1 MRNALAALSADAS
14 VGNSSTY
21 RLLTS
26 GVCSFHQRWI
36 PPAEDPNVG
45 PTLPLFALRCA
56 DEIPERPGNRIS
68 RTAHRVKPS
77 AEGSSRKDCPMSPLP
92 EGSTSVRSCAHFCSP
107 LRGDHR
113 TPGSASYYPQARS
126 WCFGSVMLIGL
137 PFWKLPI
144 TSRFQPPA
152 HPIQR
157 DSSGSQTAVHVLPP
171 RPKPPQRV
179 PAGTEI
185 PDWGTGRASS
195 PTSSDTIP
203 ARR

>member
-1 MRNALAALSADAS
+1 MPGLPPKCGVCWLASMRNALAALSADAS

-36 PPAEDPNVG
+36 PPAEGPNVG

-56 DEIPERPGNRIS
+56 DGIPERPGNRIS

-152 HPIQR
+152 TL
-157 DSSGSQTAVHVLPP
+157 SSARFIWLSNRRPRPTATSQTAATCP
-171 RPKPPQRV
+171 
-179 PAGTEI
+179 G
-185 PDWGTGRASS
+185 GN
-195 PTSSDTIP
+195 
-203 ARR
+203 